1 MIRTAIFDM
10 DGLLIDSEPF
20 WKEAEY
26 VTFSS
31 LGVVMD
37 GSLTKVT
44 QGMTTTE
51 VTEFWYER
59 NPWRFP
65 SKKEVE
71 QQVIN
76 NVISRIMSNGQALP
90 GVIETLSFFK
100 ANGFKIGLATNAPRN
115 VIPAVMEK
123 LDIGHFFDVIVSS
136 EEVPHGKPSPM
147 VYQRVLSKLDSKAHE
162 SIAFEDSEIGAKAAL
177 LAGIKTVLV
186 NKHEVVSDPWLE
198 HLVIKIESLE
208 NYLDNNITAFN
219 DKRTVNS

>member
-37 GSLTKVT
+37 GSLTKLT

-59 NPWRFP
+59 NPWSFP
-65 SKKEVE
+65 PRKQVE
-71 QQVIN
+71 QRVIN
-76 NVISRIMSNGQALP
+76 TVISRIMSHGQALP

-100 ANGFKIGLATNAPRN
+100 ANGFKIGLATNSPRD
-115 VIPAVMEK
+115 VIPAVMAK
-123 LDIGHFFDVIVSS
+123 LDIGHYFDVIVSS
-136 EEVPHGKPSPM
+136 DEVSHGKPSPM
-147 VYQRVLSKLDSKAHE
+147 VYQLALSKLDAKAHE
-162 SIAFEDSEIGAKAAL
+162 TIAFEDSETGAKAAL
-177 LAGIKTVLV
+177 QAGIKTILV
-186 NKHEVVSDPWLE
+186 NLYEVVSDPRLE
-198 HLVIKIESLE
+198 HAVLKIKSMKDFLS
-208 NYLDNNITAFN
+208 YAF
-219 DKRTVNS
+219 